1 MKKNNEAIIEY
12 LRDTDPDFKQEGNV
26 IFAEKAFVVRSVV
39 DWCSKTERLSINEI
53 KAYLTLIHKF
63 LKGDIHLFWLEDTVT
78 YTNIRRSGDNAE
90 EI

>member
-1 MKKNNEAIIEY
+1 MKKNNEAIIQY

-26 IFAEKAFVVRSVV
+26 IFAEKAFVVRSIV
-39 DWCSKTERLSINEI
+39 DWCSKSKRLSSNEVR
-53 KAYLTLIHKF
+53 AYLSLIHKF

-78 YTNIRRSGDNAE
+78 YTNIRRSGTNAE